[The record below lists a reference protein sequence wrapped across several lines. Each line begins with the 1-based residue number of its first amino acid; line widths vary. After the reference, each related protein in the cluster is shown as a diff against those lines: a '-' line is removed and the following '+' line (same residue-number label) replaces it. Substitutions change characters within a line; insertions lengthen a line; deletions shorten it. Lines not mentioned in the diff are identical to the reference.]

1 GSALRATHRLT
12 AAALVVS
19 MFVVTVAC
27 TSGTSSKPGSS
38 ASTPSGSASAIP
50 STGSTDGVPSA
61 SSISPSGSADG
72 TTTATALQAL
82 VGAGIQI
89 VKTEEEPAQP
99 DRVIRITEVQAR
111 RLVADLGPG
120 AGVLGRDID
129 SLAAMPAGSPPTSYL
144 VAAWVSTGKS
154 DAASAARGWMGVQN
168 WKDAPNL
175 HFPLAVVAMFV
186 SEMATVTNT
195 QMPADAAAPS
205 TGSSQPASSIAPNA
219 FRSGLAYRSLAP
231 CSIVTGFLASVI
243 QGLFGALRI
252 TPSSG
257 SGFFDF
263 LASALAT
270 VWNVAVGLAQGV
282 VEGLVQTLTAPV
294 FQAIRLAVGA
304 LGVATIVISYF
315 KDQTL
320 NVDLAVPQTDPG
332 QYPFAVGAGA
342 DITGRFVAT
351 GRELTGDWPPALID
365 CAKTAGATLPEL
377 LKPGIPAT
385 WTVDDGGVIV
395 PGSLTGSVDA
405 DRKAT
410 LSFVTGRESEEE
422 AKGDSVIGDAIATVK
437 IPRSEVSD
445 FLALATAQVTGARAQ
460 LMGAIPAGA
469 ARTAADSL
477 FASTIDPTTK
487 RIADEVA
494 GAVGGVFTLSGS
506 AIVVVLHHT
515 PPDTT
520 TSSPPTSAPS
530 DTNPGDFCRQYK
542 DMLDWNAANQ
552 PGDVTAW
559 ANELVRRLDAL
570 RPAAPGELV
579 ADVDIELGVYTAVA
593 AAADVRV
600 LIARALPLQ
609 GASSRI
615 ATYCGLG

>member
-1 GSALRATHRLT
+1 M
-12 AAALVVS
+12 LVV
-19 MFVVTVAC
+19 MVAC
-27 TSGTSSKPGSS
+27 ASTSSSKPVSGG
-38 ASTPSGSASAIP
+38 ASTPSASESAA
-50 STGSTDGVPSA
+50 PSA
-61 SSISPSGSADG
+61 STSSPSASTD
-72 TTTATALQAL
+72 ATAPQAL
-82 VGAGIQI
+82 VDAGIQI
-89 VKTEEEPAQP
+89 VKTEDEPAQR

-111 RLVADLGPG
+111 RLVADVGPG

-129 SLAAMPAGSPPTSYL
+129 SVAAMPAGAPPTSYL
-144 VAAWVSTGKS
+144 VAAWVSTGS
-154 DAASAARGWMGVQN
+154 STAASTARGWMGDQN

-186 SEMATVTNT
+186 SEMTTLTNRE
-195 QMPADAAAPS
+195 MPADGAADPS
-205 TGSSQPASSIAPNA
+205 TASSEPASSIAQSG
-219 FRSGLAYRSLAP
+219 FRFVPAHRSLAP

-257 SGFFDF
+257 SGIFDF
-263 LASALAT
+263 LASTLAT

-282 VEGLVQTLTAPV
+282 VEGLVQSLTAPV

-304 LGVATIVISYF
+304 LGVATIVVSYF

-320 NVDLAVPQTDPG
+320 TVDLAVPQTDPG
-332 QYPFAVGAGA
+332 QYPFAVGASP
-342 DITGRFVAT
+342 DVTGSFVAK

-365 CAKTAGATLPEL
+365 CAKTAGAALPEL

-395 PGSLTGSVDA
+395 PGSLTGVVDA

-410 LSFVTGRESEEE
+410 LSFATGRESEEE
-422 AKGDSVIGDAIATVK
+422 AKGNSVIGDAIATVK
-437 IPRSEVSD
+437 IPRREVSD
-445 FLALATAQVTGARAQ
+445 FLALASAQVAGARAQ
-460 LMGAIPAGA
+460 LLGAVPAGP

-487 RIADEVA
+487 RITDEIS
-494 GAVGGVFTLSGS
+494 GAVGGLFTMSGS

-520 TSSPPTSAPS
+520 TSSPSTSVPPDTS
-530 DTNPGDFCRQYK
+530 DPGDFCRQYK
-542 DMLDWNAANQ
+542 ELLDWNAANP

-559 ANELVRRLDAL
+559 ANEIVRRLDAL
-570 RPAAPGELV
+570 RPAAPSQLV

-593 AAADVRV
+593 AAADIRV
-600 LIARALPLQ
+600 LIERTLPLQ
-609 GASSRI
+609 GAAMRI
-615 ATYCGLG
+615 GAYCGLG